1 MARSSSDRARRKA
14 AKAAA
19 RTEKAATKSAAK
31 ARKTAEQAGDRV
43 SRAAGTALA
52 AVEAAT
58 SDKVGRKANKKA
70 RRTATKAQK
79 ALAKEAGTAAPKDLT
94 SAQTKRVL
102 AVGKAVAPLL
112 LPYGIA
118 AAGVARAS
126 WDTYRSRRLGVPADQ
141 LGRFTGRG
149 GALHARLSR
158 AGEAL
163 TEVEATGDAAG
174 RAFAQETRPR
184 LADLA
189 LAVRAAEQMPT
200 PRRRT
205 AFRAVGS
212 ELDRIEDRLLDQLGL
227 RG

>member
-1 MARSSSDRARRKA
+1 MARSSSDRAKRKA

-19 RTEKAATKSAAK
+19 RTEKAAAKAEAK
-31 ARKTAEQAGDRV
+31 ARKAVEQAGDRV
-43 SRAAGTALA
+43 SRTAGTALA
-52 AVEAAT
+52 AVEAVT

-70 RRTATKAQK
+70 RKTATQAQRSLSKA
-79 ALAKEAGTAAPKDLT
+79 AGTAAPKDLT

-141 LGRFTGRG
+141 LGRYTGRG
-149 GALHARLSR
+149 GTLHARLSR

-200 PRRRT
+200 ARRKT
-205 AFRAVGS
+205 AFRAVAG
-212 ELDRIEDRLLDQLGL
+212 ELDRVEDQLLAHLGL
-227 RG
+227 S

>member
-1 MARSSSDRARRKA
+1 MARSSSDRAKRKA

-19 RTEKAATKSAAK
+19 RTEKAAAKAEAK
-31 ARKTAEQAGDRV
+31 ARKAVEQAGDRV
-43 SRAAGTALA
+43 SRTAGTALA
-52 AVEAAT
+52 AVEAVT

-70 RRTATKAQK
+70 RKTATQAQK
-79 ALAKEAGTAAPKDLT
+79 SLSKAAGTAAPKDLT

-141 LGRFTGRG
+141 LGRYTGRG
-149 GALHARLSR
+149 GTLHARLSR

-174 RAFAQETRPR
+174 RTFAQETRPR

-200 PRRRT
+200 ARRKT
-205 AFRAVGS
+205 AFRAVAG
-212 ELDRIEDRLLDQLGL
+212 ELDRVEDQLLAHLGL
-227 RG
+227 S